1 MSVHSRAAGA
11 VTAVTAVAAV
21 LLMAACSEG
30 DARGPDDREI
40 PRGDAG
46 RRMYFELR
54 CGEGHAGMCG
64 ELGVMWARG
73 WGGPKDK
80 AKADEYFRISCEGGV
95 PTSCVEVD
103 VELSPERQMAIL
115 EANCGK
121 GVAFACNNLGHMLW
135 LGEGVKKDEARAR
148 VILEEACKGGFS
160 ASCRGLV
167 KMGGR
172 GIGGPKDNDKALE
185 WNAKA
190 VEAEEKEHAVE
201 AKYLHTLPRD
211 QLPVGRAKPAVIDG
225 MKKESE
231 EARELNR
238 HLLDGP
244 LEKEGPEARPVD
256 THPTPE

>member
-11 VTAVTAVAAV
+11 VTAVAAV
-21 LLMAACSEG
+21 LLVAACSEG
-30 DARGPDDREI
+30 GARAPEEREV

-64 ELGVMWARG
+64 ELGLMWARG

-95 PTSCVEVD
+95 PTACFEVG
-103 VELSPERQMAIL
+103 VELPPERQMAIL
-115 EANCGK
+115 EADCGK
-121 GVAFACNNLGHMLW
+121 GVFFACNNLGHMLW

-148 VILEEACKGGFS
+148 VILEKGCEGGFA

-167 KMGGR
+167 KMWGN
-172 GIGGPKDNDKALE
+172 GIGGPKDNDRALA

-190 VEAEEKEHAVE
+190 VEAEEKERAVE

-211 QLPVGRAKPAVIDG
+211 KLPVGKARPAVIDA

-231 EARELNR
+231 ETREMNR
-238 HLLDGP
+238 RLLDG
-244 LEKEGPEARPVD
+244 LTKGEGD
-256 THPTPE
+256 GGTPH